1 MEHFFPVRK
10 SCFNVNVTEQKMAHT
25 RLFDWLVRHSKLTFI
40 LMSFAFIAFGFLS
53 LNLVRYV
60 TANANYL
67 LTYKWTGLVDGGAQ
81 QLIEIGITTFFA
93 LGFYLLFKLCEHA
106 LIERI
111 AHQPLHGSKPA
122 SADEI

>member
-1 MEHFFPVRK
+1 
-10 SCFNVNVTEQKMAHT
+10 MAHT
-25 RLFDWLVRHSKLTFI
+25 RLFDWLIRHSKLTFI

-60 TANANYL
+60 AANANYL

-81 QLIEIGITTFFA
+81 QLIEIGITTFLA

-111 AHQPLHGSKPA
+111 THQPLHRSQPA
-122 SADEI
+122 PAEEIADPAADTTLH